1 LTIPRG
7 DELSIAGLAVLD
19 RAGRGWRGVT
29 QPCLASA
36 CCKTCAANSSAIPR
50 SRRWSTKLSLLPH
63 RICHRIASLLGVE
76 DVNAREKR
84 LAQVRRELARI
95 EVRIRLDEDV
105 EDTSPLDRS

>member
-1 LTIPRG
+1 MNQDSLAARIGAELRAQGLQRTIQDPSVVR
-7 DELSIAGLAVLD
+7 
-19 RAGRGWRGVT
+19 
-29 QPCLASA
+29 
-36 CCKTCAANSSAIPR
+36 
-50 SRRWSTKLSLLPH
+50 
-63 RICHRIASLLGVE
+63 RIASLLGVD